1 MGEAHQV
8 ILIDG
13 LEGGFLRRAG
23 HSNPKDGVQHFVEVV
38 DNLDDL
44 VHAQGNVELAALPLG
59 AFCGIVDGS
68 VLIDGSGLWGI
79 VAWAFLA
86 GNGTATAAGN
96 RDVCLCGGFF
106 VV

>member
-8 ILIDG
+8 VLIDG

-23 HSNPKDGVQHFVEVV
+23 HGYPEYGVQHLVEVV

-59 AFCGIVDGS
+59 AFGGIVDGS

-79 VAWAFLA
+79 VAGAFLA
-86 GNGTATAAGN
+86 GNGAATASGN

>member
-1 MGEAHQV
+1 
-8 ILIDG
+8 
-13 LEGGFLRRAG
+13 
-23 HSNPKDGVQHFVEVV
+23 VQHLVEVV

-59 AFCGIVDGS
+59 AFGGIVDGS

-79 VAWAFLA
+79 VAGAFLA
-86 GNGTATAAGN
+86 GNGAATASGN